1 MEWGER
7 LIAATAEKK
16 RANGGGTVEAPVAVM
31 RKEERYVALFYF
43 VFFMRSSVC
52 GPGAG
57 CGPVLQVQLARPTQD
72 GPCSIII

>member
-1 MEWGER
+1 M
-7 LIAATAEKK
+7 ATATEKK

-43 VFFMRSSVC
+43 VFFMMSSVC

-57 CGPVLQVQLARPTQD
+57 CGPVLQVQLAASNTGRPMQYHYRSSKP
-72 GPCSIII
+72 G